1 MQDIWKKTF
10 KIYANGKSYKVKHE
24 RVQLDPESVVRS
36 NRLFGKRWDKLV
48 ADLQIARGQMM
59 VFTNLENNKLNLA
72 IFLANG
78 TSIHEETIL
87 PTMLRLPSRPIP
99 PYAIEG
105 ISIMLIFMLS
115 IIIARIQINSSVR
128 S

>member
-1 MQDIWKKTF
+1 MQNIWKDTF
-10 KIYANGKSYKVKHE
+10 KIYANGMSYKVKHE
-24 RVQLDPESVVRS
+24 RVQLDPQSVVRS

-48 ADLQIARGQMM
+48 ADLEIARGQMM

-72 IFLANG
+72 IFLANR
-78 TSIHEETIL
+78 TCIYEETIL

-105 ISIMLIFMLS
+105 TSMFIFILS
-115 IIIARIQINSSVR
+115 TIIARIQINSSIR